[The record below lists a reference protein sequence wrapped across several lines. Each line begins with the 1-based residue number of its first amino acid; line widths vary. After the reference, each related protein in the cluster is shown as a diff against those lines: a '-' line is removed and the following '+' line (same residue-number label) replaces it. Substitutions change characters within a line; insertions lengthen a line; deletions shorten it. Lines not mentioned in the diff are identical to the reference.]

1 MYERESD
8 TIEPSK
14 PYLVQRVTL
23 GSEARSRRGPNA
35 HPHAPLKT
43 SKIDYRKIK
52 CVHGGVPTVYE
63 KSAVN
68 DPEAMTN
75 ARRGIYGYEY
85 MGSAEF
91 EFGAVPF
98 AYWRFLR
105 AFERGDGVIK
115 RIEIYDPKTEQV
127 EKFWVFAPKN
137 TVHVATAFLKLV
149 SHLAS
154 HQGYARIGLKE
165 GLGFDSALFPKNKG
179 TDGFDR
185 DSYAMRERRENTLDQ
200 IGWFDLDNC
209 YYIFW
214 DRGDIAQ
221 AFSNLHDFGNV
232 LNLEVETYNL
242 HEGFVGVTD
251 AREYFK
257 TVIDG

>member
-1 MYERESD
+1 MPAFFNEQLNCFLLTQEDLRD
-8 TIEPSK
+8 II
-14 PYLVQRVTL
+14 L
-23 GSEARSRRGPNA
+23 G
-35 HPHAPLKT
+35 K
-43 SKIDYRKIK
+43 
-52 CVHGGVPTVYE
+52 V
-63 KSAVN
+63 
-68 DPEAMTN
+68 
-75 ARRGIYGYEY
+75 IYGQCLQCNGTGRENWN
-85 MGSAEF
+85 E
-91 EFGAVPF
+91 
-98 AYWRFLR
+98 
-105 AFERGDGVIK
+105 DGEDV
-115 RIEIYDPKTEQV
+115 RPGHSDDPKTEQV

-149 SHLAS
+149 SHIAS

-165 GLGFDSALFPKNKG
+165 GLGFDSALFPKNKR

-185 DSYAMRERRENTLDQ
+185 DSYAMRKRRENTLDQ